1 MADHKKEQSKKR
13 EGANATGIEEKSG
26 EQMKRSSQKEKS
38 GVRAIGGA

>member
-1 MADHKKEQSKKR
+1 MPDSKKDQAKGKESTSTKNR
-13 EGANATGIEEKSG
+13 NETSG

>member
-1 MADHKKEQSKKR
+1 MADNKKDQSKRKDSS
-13 EGANATGIEEKSG
+13 ADAAEKSG